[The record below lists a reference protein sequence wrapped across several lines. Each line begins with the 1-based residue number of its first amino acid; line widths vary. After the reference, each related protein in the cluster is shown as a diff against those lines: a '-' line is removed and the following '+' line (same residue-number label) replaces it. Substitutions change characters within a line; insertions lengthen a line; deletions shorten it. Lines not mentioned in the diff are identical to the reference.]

1 MRRFILL
8 LFVNCELNTKYL
20 SIERDINTEQKICTC
35 SYFDKAFSFD
45 NKCEEHQM
53 VPNDDIR
60 YFCHHYNKS
69 FSQTCNLHLN
79 NYMRI
84 HSGEKPY
91 RCNQCEKYF
100 AIFDNLKRHLR
111 THTRKKPYQCKFC
124 EKILMGNANVTKHMW
139 RHAGEKPC
147 RCRNCDKCFHVIAI
161 FQSQKDTY

>member
-1 MRRFILL
+1 
-8 LFVNCELNTKYL
+8 
-20 SIERDINTEQKICTC
+20 
-35 SYFDKAFSFD
+35 
-45 NKCEEHQM
+45 M

-60 YFCHHYNKS
+60 YSCNHYNKS

-147 RCRNCDKCFHVIAI
+147 RCRNCDKCLHVIAI
-161 FQSQKDTY
+161 FQYTKGHILVKKRINEVAMIRLSTGNMPLNAM